1 MTTSRKLEQG
11 KGKPQCIIQTRSK
24 LLKMMVLQGE
34 SGQGRRGIRRY
45 AELQTSLHFL
55 RPYFTASSL

>member
-11 KGKPQCIIQTRSK
+11 KGKSQCVIQTQSK
-24 LLKMMVLQGE
+24 PLKTVGLQDG

-45 AELQTSLHFL
+45 AE
-55 RPYFTASSL
+55 